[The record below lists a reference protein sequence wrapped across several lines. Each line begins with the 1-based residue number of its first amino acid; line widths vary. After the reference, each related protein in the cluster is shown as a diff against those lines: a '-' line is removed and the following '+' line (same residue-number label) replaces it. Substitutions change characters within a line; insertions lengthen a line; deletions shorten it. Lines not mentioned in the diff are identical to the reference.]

1 MNALCIYLFSL
12 FSCLFVSRIW
22 RRVLEKVWDPQ
33 ALAYGP
39 LLLNHLVVLLFSS
52 CQKRSICKLLRQ
64 YFWPL
69 KAWIHL
75 VQFKCLSGNLDWI
88 LASSLSSIP
97 SFMSSLL
104 CLEDDSSDL
113 QQFMQQNK
121 YLLVKTN
128 RGVYHTF
135 RGWTATPHLL
145 ILTTL
150 SKDTVLSLF
159 ISVGAKLLFQR

>member
-1 MNALCIYLFSL
+1 MNALPIYLFSL

-22 RRVLEKVWDPQ
+22 WHVLEEVWDFS
-33 ALAYGP
+33 LWS
-39 LLLNHLVVLLFSS
+39 LLLNHLAVLLFSS
-52 CQKRSICKLLRQ
+52 CQKRTICKSLRQ

-75 VQFKCLSGNLDWI
+75 VQFKCLSGSLDWI

-97 SFMSSLL
+97 PFMSSLL

-128 RGVYHTF
+128 GGVYHTF
-135 RGWTATPHLL
+135 HSWTATPHLL

-150 SKDTVLSLF
+150 SKDMVLSLF
-159 ISVGAKLLFQR
+159 ISVRAKLLFQW